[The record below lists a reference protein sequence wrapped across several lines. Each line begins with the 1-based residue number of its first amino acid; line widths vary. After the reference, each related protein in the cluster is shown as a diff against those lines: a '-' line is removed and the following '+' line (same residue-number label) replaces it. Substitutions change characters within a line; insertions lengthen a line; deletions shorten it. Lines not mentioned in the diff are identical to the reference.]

1 MAPKLFE
8 RISLKCFEWLPSE
21 LHYSRHVQFL
31 MGLLAGRPH
40 CSETRHRALH
50 SLLICACHP
59 IATPPPKV
67 AITNLFPMR
76 KVKFKKAWQLARE
89 PQPGRRSGQ
98 D

>member
-1 MAPKLFE
+1 MAPKRLE
-8 RISLKCFEWLPSE
+8 RSSLECFEWLPSE
-21 LHYSRHVQFL
+21 LHYSRHVQLL

-40 CSETRHRALH
+40 CPEAQHRALH

-59 IATPPPKV
+59 IATAPQKV

-76 KVKFKKAWQLARE
+76 KAKFKKGWQLARE
-89 PQPGRRSGQ
+89 PQPGRGSGQ